1 MSQNEGNKNDIDLI
15 TRGRI
20 QDSNTD
26 GSVTVSL
33 QQLRIKPG
41 LELTLL
47 DKSGR
52 ILNHKAQFVA
62 ALENGVLLTFPM
74 DAPEQIEL
82 RAGESYHISG
92 FTGKFNFTFTSKA
105 IKVDHRQF
113 NALVSHPASAAAHFV
128 RKNLR
133 AELML
138 PATILSAGSKNP
150 APVVVNN
157 LSIAG
162 AGIDSSEPLG
172 EIGDEVT
179 LLLQVKFEKKKEDL
193 KLASVIR
200 HITETGDANKL
211 RTGLDFMDPSQSDKL
226 LLHYHI
232 NTLAAGDALN

>member
-1 MSQNEGNKNDIDLI
+1 MSQNEGNKNDTDLI

-20 QDSNTD
+20 QHSNTD

-52 ILNHKAQFVA
+52 ILSHKAQFVA
-62 ALENGVLLTFPM
+62 AFENGVLLTFPM
-74 DAPEQIEL
+74 DDHEQIEM
-82 RAGESYHISG
+82 RTGESYHFSG
-92 FTGKFNFTFTSKA
+92 FTGKFNFTFTSEA
-105 IKVDHRQF
+105 IRVDHRQF
-113 NALVSHPASAAAHFV
+113 NALVSHPPLAAAHFV

-138 PATILSAGSKNP
+138 PATILSAGGNHP
-150 APVVVNN
+150 VPVVISN

-179 LLLQVKFEKKKEDL
+179 LLLQVKFERKKEDL
-193 KLASVIR
+193 KLAAIVR
-200 HITETGDANKL
+200 HITETGGAHRS
-211 RTGLDFMDPSQSDKL
+211 RTGLDFVDTSQNDKL

-232 NTLAAGDALN
+232 NTLADGNALN